1 MFAITVKAFR
11 WENHGTYLIVVA
23 RGELNNESARE
34 ILRRVDEATLNH
46 RRCKILI
53 DLHEITAF
61 LNSADL
67 DEVSV
72 QAAPS
77 FEENKIVFVC
87 PYDRWQSSS
96 LISFRMSFIR
106 RGYRTAV
113 FSDAKLATDWLAEL
127 S

>member
-1 MFAITVKAFR
+1 MFGITVKAFP

-46 RRCKILI
+46 RGCKILI

-77 FEENKIVFVC
+77 FEENKIVFCLPV
-87 PYDRWQSSS
+87 RS
-96 LISFRMSFIR
+96 L
-106 RGYRTAV
+106 
-113 FSDAKLATDWLAEL
+113 AKLFTDLVSHVFYPARIPDRRIL
-127 S
+127 